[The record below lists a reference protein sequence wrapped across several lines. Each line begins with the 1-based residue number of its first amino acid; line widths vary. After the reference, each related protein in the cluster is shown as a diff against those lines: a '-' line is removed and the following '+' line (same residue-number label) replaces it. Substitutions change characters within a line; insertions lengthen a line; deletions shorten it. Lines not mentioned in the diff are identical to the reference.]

1 MNSKP
6 RELAHTA
13 QHIMA
18 VAHMLAL
25 IFRCSKQL
33 NIAVMRTPNSKSHL
47 SFGINLVGARIP

>member
-25 IFRCSKQL
+25 IFWCSKQL
-33 NIAVMRTPNSKSHL
+33 NIAVMRTPNSNKPSV
-47 SFGINLVGARIP
+47 FWY

>member
-1 MNSKP
+1 MERGYDMNSKP

-25 IFRCSKQL
+25 IFWCSKQL
-33 NIAVMRTPNSKSHL
+33 NIAVMRTPNSNKPSV
-47 SFGINLVGARIP
+47 FWY